1 MDTIKDFEIKQR
13 KYMPVFPKT
22 SGKTTVYIEGY
33 PCEDDEPMAATD
45 FHAEQIITLSDQL
58 KRYFAINDLV
68 HIAVD
73 SFIYYSEGDIT
84 KCVAPDIHIVFGV
97 DKYPLRRSFY
107 TWAEGAAP
115 VAVFEFLS
123 DTTADRDRH
132 AKVALYLNDIGVQE
146 YFVHQPIL
154 KKAAEFRGW
163 QRSPSGNIVE
173 MVQDADSSIFSEA
186 LNLLFRWEEQRHS
199 HVRLLR
205 PYLPDGTPI
214 TTSLEEQHLK
224 EAAETRVEEE
234 TLLREE
240 ETQRRQAAETRV
252 EEETLLREEE
262 TQRRQTAEARIAE
275 EAQRRQAAETRA
287 TEETQRRQEVEA
299 ELEQLRAQFAN
310 SQNNN

>member
-1 MDTIKDFEIKQR
+1 MSALKDFEFKRR
-13 KYMPVFPKT
+13 KYMPVFPKA

-33 PCEDDEPMAATD
+33 PCEDDEPMAETD

-58 KRYFAINDLV
+58 KRYFAINELV

-123 DTTADRDRH
+123 DSTAHQDRH
-132 AKVALYLNDIGVQE
+132 KKVGLYLNDIGVQE
-146 YFVHQPIL
+146 FFIHQPEM
-154 KKAAEFRGW
+154 KKSVEFRGW
-163 QRSPSGNIVE
+163 KRSPSGDIVE
-173 MVQDADSSIFSEA
+173 MEPDVEGGLFSEM
-186 LNLLFRWEEQRHS
+186 LNLWFRWEDDQTT

-214 TTSLEEQHLK
+214 NTS
-224 EAAETRVEEE
+224 VEEE
-234 TLLREE
+234 QLREQE
-240 ETQRRQAAETRV
+240 QQ
-252 EEETLLREEE
+252 LREQEQQLRMEAEARAEE
-262 TQRRQTAEARIAE
+262 AERIAKEEVERRQTL
-275 EAQRRQAAETRA
+275 
-287 TEETQRRQEVEA
+287 EA
-299 ELEQLRAQFAN
+299 ELERLRAQFTN
-310 SQNNN
+310 R